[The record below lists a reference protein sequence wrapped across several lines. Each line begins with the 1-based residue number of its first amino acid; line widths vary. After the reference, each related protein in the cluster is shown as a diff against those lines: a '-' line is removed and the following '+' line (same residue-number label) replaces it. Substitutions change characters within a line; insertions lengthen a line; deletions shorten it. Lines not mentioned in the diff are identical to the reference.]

1 MEHEAIV
8 IGTSAGGLNALQKIL
23 APLPANFTLPML
35 VVQHRLPASDDF
47 LTFSL
52 NESCQLTVKEAD
64 EQESI
69 KPGFVY
75 IAPANYH
82 LLVEQDKTLSL
93 SIDAK
98 VCYSR
103 PSIDVLFE
111 TAAEAYLSRLIGIIL
126 TGANNDGTA
135 GLKKIKEKGGLT
147 IAQNPATAESAV
159 MPYSAIN
166 ENVVDKILSLTEISS
181 LLIQLSE
188 KRTHGI
194 PIKP

>member
-1 MEHEAIV
+1 MNYQAIV

-23 APLPANFTLPML
+23 SPLPANFSIPML
-35 VVQHRLPASDDF
+35 IVQHRLPAPDDF

-52 NESCQLTVKEAD
+52 NESCPLTVKEA
-64 EQESI
+64 EEKESI

-82 LLVEQDKTLSL
+82 LLVERDKTLSL

-98 VCYSR
+98 VCYAR

-111 TAAEAYLSRLIGIIL
+111 TAAEAYRSGLIGIIL
-126 TGANNDGTA
+126 TGANDDGTA

-147 IAQNPATAESAV
+147 IAQDPDTAESGV
-159 MPYSAIN
+159 MPLSAIR
-166 ENVVDKILSLTEISS
+166 ENVVDQILSLAEIASFLS
-181 LLIQLSE
+181 QFSE
-188 KRTHGI
+188 KRIST
-194 PIKP
+194 P